1 MPRYLDGWL
10 KRVVDNALKRPYVS
24 KSREKPVLQIIPRI
38 EEYKKNE
45 LNPIIA
51 EFKRRSPSGF
61 SEDRDPIT
69 YSKQMEKGGALALSV
84 ITEDSVFQGSY
95 TFLEKISTSVNI
107 PVLMKDFVVTERQ
120 IDVAYNL
127 GADTVLLITRILTER
142 ELSSLV
148 EYSRSYGMEPLVEV
162 HDENDLAI
170 ALRIGAKLV
179 GINSRDLVTLEVNK
193 EKALKLLER
202 IPSNVTKVMESGI
215 ESGEEIRYLRE
226 KGADA
231 FLIGSSLMKEPDKI
245 KDFVRS

>member
-1 MPRYLDGWL
+1 
-10 KRVVDNALKRPYVS
+10 
-24 KSREKPVLQIIPRI
+24 
-38 EEYKKNE
+38 
-45 LNPIIA
+45 
-51 EFKRRSPSGF
+51 
-61 SEDRDPIT
+61 
-69 YSKQMEKGGALALSV
+69 
-84 ITEDSVFQGSY
+84 
-95 TFLEKISTSVNI
+95 
-107 PVLMKDFVVTERQ
+107 
-120 IDVAYNL
+120 
-127 GADTVLLITRILTER
+127 
-142 ELSSLV
+142 
-148 EYSRSYGMEPLVEV
+148 
-162 HDENDLAI
+162 